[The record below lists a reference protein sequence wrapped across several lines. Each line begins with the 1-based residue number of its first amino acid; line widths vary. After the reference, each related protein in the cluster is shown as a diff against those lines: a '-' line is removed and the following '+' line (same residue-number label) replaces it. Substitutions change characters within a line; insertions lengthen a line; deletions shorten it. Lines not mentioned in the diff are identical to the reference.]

1 MEKKKKRGMGVRC
14 ESSLPLGSVSTLF
27 YGEED
32 GGLSGE
38 MGGVG
43 WGWGDKT
50 CFIISSS
57 WSIIRINVHL
67 VQNKAAHPLD
77 KSRR

>member
-43 WGWGDKT
+43 WGWGG
-50 CFIISSS
+50 
-57 WSIIRINVHL
+57 
-67 VQNKAAHPLD
+67 
-77 KSRR
+77 